1 MSMQHHWVPPCW
13 PSSVYFVPADE
24 SAKEEEEVE
33 VEEVDAVVLPDDYLI
48 EGIAKEVQNS
58 WKLKVSAPPPHTH
71 TNKE

>member
-1 MSMQHHWVPPCW
+1 
-13 PSSVYFVPADE
+13 
-24 SAKEEEEVE
+24 VE